1 MTKKVREITFEGPRF
16 VFIPRKTMADK
27 KISVNMNTYRNLHF
41 HESAAVKKI
50 YTELMRDQMEG
61 RVLETPC
68 HVTYKVYHKT
78 AGRLDKMNVIS
89 ITSKFM
95 LDAMSTYGVIEDD
108 NDQFIKQELLL
119 ETEKDKDNPRV
130 VVTFKT
136 VEENL

>member
-1 MTKKVREITFEGPRF
+1 ME
-16 VFIPRKTMADK
+16 DK
-27 KISVNMNTYRNLHF
+27 KLSVNMNTYRNLHH
-41 HESAAVKKI
+41 HESASMKRV
-50 YTELMRDQMEG
+50 YTELMREQMEG

-68 HVTYKVYHKT
+68 HVTYKVFHKT

-108 NDQFIKQELLL
+108 NDSFIKQELLL

-130 VVTFKT
+130 EVTFKT
-136 VEENL
+136 VEKR